1 MKKFMLGKHTRKI
14 LGLGR
19 RLEVVVGLGR
29 KLKINDKILNDLR
42 ARRFGVPPRPR
53 ALSSPKRGWSGKT
66 IFMTGIPKVSDLC
79 EAQKSAQMTSPGGK
93 GLLIIFVV
101 AVSINT
107 APKNTSWRLNTT
119 KPVTASAPR
128 RLLSTP

>member
-1 MKKFMLGKHTRKI
+1 M
-14 LGLGR
+14 
-19 RLEVVVGLGR
+19 
-29 KLKINDKILNDLR
+29 
-42 ARRFGVPPRPR
+42 PPRPRAHGRHEHAAEHYLDRVIHQQR

-93 GLLIIFVV
+93 GLLSILVV

-107 APKNTSWRLNTT
+107 APKKTSWRLNTT
-119 KPVTASAPR
+119 TVSYTHLTLPTIYSV
-128 RLLSTP
+128 